1 LLVPFRVGRAMQF
14 KFVVVPI
21 KTNDNAEEEMNPFLR
36 GHRIRAVEKRFMEG
50 GKECLVVRCK

>member
-1 LLVPFRVGRAMQF
+1 MQF